1 VEDISS
7 TINTELKQI
16 DKQMSDLRDELTASS
31 IDLGQLV
38 DYKGYLKNRFREKS
52 DHNLK
57 LWYEMLQFVKG
68 ERISNIEATPTE
80 LNMLING
87 ALANYPHYINAS
99 FITIQQNNFPLEG
112 VFRLFLSV
120 SGFDFVTPSF
130 LLSCRSFKPSN
141 STGLETRSS
150 IF

>member
-1 VEDISS
+1 
-7 TINTELKQI
+7 
-16 DKQMSDLRDELTASS
+16 LRDELTASS

-87 ALANYPHYINAS
+87 ALA
-99 FITIQQNNFPLEG
+99 
-112 VFRLFLSV
+112 
-120 SGFDFVTPSF
+120 
-130 LLSCRSFKPSN
+130 
-141 STGLETRSS
+141 
-150 IF
+150 